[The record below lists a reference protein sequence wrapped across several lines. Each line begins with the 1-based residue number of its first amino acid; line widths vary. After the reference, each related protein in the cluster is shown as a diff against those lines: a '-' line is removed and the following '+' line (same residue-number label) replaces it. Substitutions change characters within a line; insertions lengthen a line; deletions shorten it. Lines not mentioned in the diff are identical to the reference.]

1 MDMMRS
7 MEIGSF
13 CLPTLNVVA
22 PTGMSSRKSK
32 NVRSPFVSVSKP
44 LSNALVAANTV

>member
-13 CLPTLNVVA
+13 CLPTLRVVL
-22 PTGMSSRKSK
+22 PGSGMSSR
-32 NVRSPFVSVSKP
+32 
-44 LSNALVAANTV
+44 